1 MQQLMLS
8 FTGHTAPPEIL
19 AAVRRGDVA
28 AFCLFAGMNVAGPA
42 QLRELCES
50 LHRAAQD
57 GGQPPLLLGID
68 QEGGQ
73 LIAVGGGATELP
85 GNMALGATR
94 SAELAEQAGRVLG
107 RELRAMGLTLNFA
120 PSLDVN
126 VNPANPV
133 IGVRSFGASPA
144 LVAELGVAMIRGMQA
159 GGVIAT
165 AKHFPG
171 HGDTVADTHH
181 DLAVCEHSME
191 RIEEVEI
198 APFRAAIQS
207 GVGAIMT
214 GHVLFSVLDSDYP
227 VTISPAIL
235 EGYLRARLG
244 YQGVILTDAM
254 DMHAVARFGR
264 EESVRMALQ
273 AGADLVLLGHLRDQL
288 ALFETMRSYARPDA
302 LRRIRAL
309 RDRAAQTWLPLDVV
323 GCAEHQAIAQE
334 IADRSITLVC
344 GAERLPLAPGASNA
358 LAVITPQPANLTP
371 ADTSAAVQIALA
383 ERIRARHPRTLAL
396 ELPHRA
402 SADNISA
409 ILRATRDASMVIVGT
424 VAAERDPAQA
434 ELVRAIL
441 ARGQSPVVVAL
452 RTPYDLMAFPQVE
465 TYLCAYSIRAV
476 SMEAVARVLFG
487 EIEARGVLPCPIPGI
502 L

>member
-19 AAVRRGDVA
+19 DAVRRGDVA

-42 QLRELCES
+42 QLRELSES
-50 LHRAAQD
+50 LHRAAQE

-73 LIAVGGGATELP
+73 LVAVRGGATELP

-94 SAELAEQAGRVLG
+94 SPELAEQAGRVLG

-133 IGVRSFGASPA
+133 IGIRSFGASPA

-159 GGVIAT
+159 EGVIAT

-181 DLAVCEHSME
+181 DLAVCEHPLA
-191 RIEEVEI
+191 RIEAVELM
-198 APFRAAIQS
+198 PFRAAIQA

-214 GHVLFSVLDSDYP
+214 AHVLFSALDPGYP
-227 VTISPAIL
+227 ATISPAIL

-244 YQGVILTDAM
+244 FDGAILTDAM

-264 EESVRMALQ
+264 EESVRMALG
-273 AGADLVLLGHLRDQL
+273 AGADLVLLGHVRDQL
-288 ALFETMRSYARPDA
+288 ALLEAMRPHARPDA
-302 LRRIRAL
+302 LRRIQAL
-309 RDRAAQTWLPLDVV
+309 RSRAAQTWLPLDVV
-323 GCAEHQAIAQE
+323 GCAEHQAVAQA
-334 IADRSITLVC
+334 IADRSITLVR
-344 GAERLPLAPGASNA
+344 GADRLPLAPGPADT
-358 LAVITPQPANLTP
+358 LAVVTPQPVNLTP
-371 ADTSAAVQIALA
+371 ADTSATVQIALA
-383 ERIRARHPRTLAL
+383 ERVRARHPRTVAFA
-396 ELPHRA
+396 LPHRA
-402 SADNISA
+402 SADDISA
-409 ILRATRDASMVIVGT
+409 ILRATRDASTVIVGT
-424 VAAERDPAQA
+424 VAAERDPGQA
-434 ELVRAIL
+434 ELVQAIQ
-441 ARGQSPVVVAL
+441 ARGQSLVVVAL
-452 RTPYDLMAFPQVE
+452 RTPYDLLAFPRVG

-487 EIEARGVLPCPIPGI
+487 EIEARGVLPCPIPG
-502 L
+502 LS